1 MAPRASLS
9 WDRHGPRG
17 SQRPRAS
24 LSWNPRYS
32 QNRPRS
38 WASLS
43 WDQHCPLRYPGNPV
57 PGIRTVPGTRIIPVL
72 RSPLS
77 RAPLFPGPALPEA
90 LAGSQVDPAALSRPS
105 GSQGRDG
112 SLSPQLWQPWPH
124 IPSPCPWLSGSLQ
137 NGSHWAFSFD
147 MSSLSSSQEVSL
159 AQLRVRLPRAHNV
172 SLDIYHSQRR
182 RCRGDGTCAHQ
193 LFLGTVAGSPSATQ
207 ASWKVFEVTNL
218 LRSWLHQAAL
228 PGHPSATGRA
238 QWDESGSIAPAT
250 TGHGDAADRVLLLV
264 FSKDKSPGDH
274 SLIRTAETS
283 KYIMRDSG
291 SQGAGT
297 RRQRRTRMEK
307 QRIKAS
313 EAVPREQGRELCRR
327 VDMVVDF
334 EQTGWGSWIV
344 YPKKYN
350 AYRCEGLC
358 PSPVDETFKP
368 TNHAYIQVR
377 GVLPLPLPPRAPT
390 AQPCPQQ
397 GHPLPFPCLSQSLLR
412 LYKPNL
418 VPCPACSPVKMSP
431 LSMLYYERG
440 EVVVRHHED
449 MIIEECGCN

>member
-1 MAPRASLS
+1 M
-9 WDRHGPRG
+9 
-17 SQRPRAS
+17 
-24 LSWNPRYS
+24 
-32 QNRPRS
+32 
-38 WASLS
+38 
-43 WDQHCPLRYPGNPV
+43 
-57 PGIRTVPGTRIIPVL
+57 T
-72 RSPLS
+72 
-77 RAPLFPGPALPEA
+77 
-90 LAGSQVDPAALSRPS
+90 
-105 GSQGRDG
+105 
-112 SLSPQLWQPWPH
+112 
-124 IPSPCPWLSGSLQ
+124 SPCPAVTSHRHSLAAGCGADSGGRNREQVPGSLQ

-218 LRSWLHQAAL
+218 LRSWLHQAVL

-238 QWDESGSIAPAT
+238 QWDESGSIAPVT

-297 RRQRRTRMEK
+297 RRQRRNRMEK

-313 EAVPREQGRELCRR
+313 EAAAAVPREQGQELCRR

-368 TNHAYIQVR
+368 TNHAYIQ
-377 GVLPLPLPPRAPT
+377 
-390 AQPCPQQ
+390 
-397 GHPLPFPCLSQSLLR
+397 SLLR